1 MAHQVAQSLDQD
13 FWDEPALANRNIE
26 TGHLR
31 KQSLEGK
38 TSPSSWCPS
47 VTHLPLVKMDKKYN
61 RESLNDVIHTGP
73 KLQTELFDV
82 LLRFRQVQS
91 DWRAMMTYDSRLKR
105 RIRFPGLYGEIMT
118 QIASQMSTN
127 SRKFSAIGL
136 PPRKHSMLPKK
147 TVGVSNIRIH
157 SQQKL
162 STKDPIARVEDGTTA
177 GTLRAKLQELWG
189 KASME
194 ARKWVNG

>member
-1 MAHQVAQSLDQD
+1 
-13 FWDEPALANRNIE
+13 
-26 TGHLR
+26 
-31 KQSLEGK
+31 
-38 TSPSSWCPS
+38 
-47 VTHLPLVKMDKKYN
+47 MDKTTTKVQIVFDCSAKYN

-194 ARKWVNG
+194 ARKWVNGWYFAQKFQNQIAIIQAAWDKICL